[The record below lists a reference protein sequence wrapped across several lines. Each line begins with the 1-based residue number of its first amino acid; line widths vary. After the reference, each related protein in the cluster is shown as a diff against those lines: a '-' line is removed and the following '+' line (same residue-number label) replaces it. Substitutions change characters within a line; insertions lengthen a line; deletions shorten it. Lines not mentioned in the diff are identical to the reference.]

1 MRQYKVIKDSVHGY
15 IYIDKMI
22 CEKIID
28 TDTFQR
34 LRRIEQTSMR
44 CLYPAASHDRFI
56 HSIGVYNLSQI
67 ALKSI
72 GENIK
77 QNAEKLNDVVPEPAE
92 RKKINF
98 CFGMAAILHDVGHA
112 PFSHTLEEFFGIE
125 SLEDAEDTD
134 NARIRRKRNLIK
146 KLCDEIRCYKKDIG
160 IDDDQIE
167 KEDTILSVD
176 LSSANPAPHEIMS
189 ALVVLRVFKKAIVE
203 IAVDQ
208 QLDSKVSFEL
218 IARCITGAQYK
229 EKSTFG
235 KETGYSNCIIRLLNS
250 TIDIDKLDYIS
261 RDSNISG
268 YDNVKIDIY
277 RLLRALVVC
286 LYKNSENEECLTL
299 AFGKNAISVVENV
312 ILSRNSLYTWIY
324 AHHKIK
330 YETYLIQEAIKKI
343 ADSKIDEEKMEFF
356 QKYFSMDAVLNDL
369 ICDADIWC
377 LLKQER
383 KDELINQIFDRRTQ
397 RKAIWK
403 SFSEFN
409 ILFGPSEYGDI
420 GSFSVKRMRKVLAD
434 DTEKA
439 AFKEYLNIFGA
450 KKCKDYKGVD
460 VIVHNVKLTYIKPNS
475 ILIYLNNQL
484 YGYDS
489 VVRDLYHNPVCE
501 AFFYLFYDKNDI
513 GKIDKQELVQYIKK
527 YSKFN
532 LQPNFV

>member
-268 YDNVKIDIY
+268 YDNVKIDM
-277 RLLRALVVC
+277 V
-286 LYKNSENEECLTL
+286 
-299 AFGKNAISVVENV
+299 
-312 ILSRNSLYTWIY
+312 SR
-324 AHHKIK
+324 
-330 YETYLIQEAIKKI
+330 
-343 ADSKIDEEKMEFF
+343 
-356 QKYFSMDAVLNDL
+356 
-369 ICDADIWC
+369 
-377 LLKQER
+377 
-383 KDELINQIFDRRTQ
+383 
-397 RKAIWK
+397 
-403 SFSEFN
+403 
-409 ILFGPSEYGDI
+409 
-420 GSFSVKRMRKVLAD
+420 
-434 DTEKA
+434 
-439 AFKEYLNIFGA
+439 
-450 KKCKDYKGVD
+450 
-460 VIVHNVKLTYIKPNS
+460 
-475 ILIYLNNQL
+475 
-484 YGYDS
+484 
-489 VVRDLYHNPVCE
+489 
-501 AFFYLFYDKNDI
+501 
-513 GKIDKQELVQYIKK
+513 
-527 YSKFN
+527 
-532 LQPNFV
+532 